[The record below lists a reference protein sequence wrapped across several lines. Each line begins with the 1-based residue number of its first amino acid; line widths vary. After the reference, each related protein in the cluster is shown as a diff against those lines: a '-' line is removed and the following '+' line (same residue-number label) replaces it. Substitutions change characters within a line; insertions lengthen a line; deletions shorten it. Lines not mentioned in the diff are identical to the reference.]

1 MIRFSTEEENEN
13 LEVKIEGDLDIDSTE
28 IIDEQ
33 LLPLL
38 KTYKTVN
45 LNFEQVPFVDS
56 SGMGLLLNI
65 VQSLGE
71 KGTEVT
77 ISHVRQEVKDV
88 FELLQ
93 IPDIL
98 GEGVVI

>member
-1 MIRFSTEEENEN
+1 MIIYSTEEKNGD
-13 LEVKIEGDLDIDSTE
+13 LEVEIQGDLDIDSTE
-28 IIDEQ
+28 TFEEQ

-38 KTYKTVN
+38 ETYQTVN

-56 SGMGLLLNI
+56 SGIGLLMNT

-71 KGTEVT
+71 KGIKVT
-77 ISHVRQEVKDV
+77 ISNVQKEVKDI

-93 IPDIL
+93 IPDIF
-98 GEGVVI
+98 GEGVVL

>member
-1 MIRFSTEEENEN
+1 MILYSAEEKNGD
-13 LEVKIEGDLDIDSTE
+13 LEVKIQGDLDIDSTE
-28 IIDEQ
+28 IFDEQ

-38 KTYKTVN
+38 ENYQTVN

-56 SGMGLLLNI
+56 SGIGLLMNT

-71 KGTEVT
+71 KGTKVT
-77 ISHVRQEVKDV
+77 ISHVQKEVKDI

-93 IPDIL
+93 IPDIF
-98 GEGVVI
+98 GDGVVL

>member
-1 MIRFSTEEENEN
+1 MIRFSTEEENGN

-28 IIDEQ
+28 IIGEQ
-33 LLPLL
+33 LLPLME
-38 KTYKTVN
+38 TYKKVDVN
-45 LNFEQVPFVDS
+45 FAGVPFVDS
-56 SGMGLLLNI
+56 SGMGLLMNM

-77 ISHVRQEVKDV
+77 ISHIRKEVRDV

-93 IPDIL
+93 LPDIL
-98 GEGVVI
+98 GEGVVV

>member
-38 KTYKTVN
+38 GTYKTVN